1 MDCFD
6 KIIFIMTLDS
16 PKEIYIDNAAT
27 TSMRKEVLD
36 AMIPY
41 FSENYGN
48 PSSLYS
54 IAQIAR
60 DAVDESRE
68 NVSNI
73 LSCRPSEIIFTSGGT
88 ESDNMAIIGVA
99 RALKDTGNHLITTKI
114 EHHAVIHAMEEL
126 ESTGYKVS
134 YLNVDEEGFINV
146 EELES
151 KINSSTSLIS
161 IMLANNETGTIQNLS
176 EISKIAKNKAKQ
188 FEREIYIHTDAVQ
201 AAGKLDLNVKEL
213 GVDMM
218 SLSGHKIKGPKG
230 IGCLYIKKGIPIAPI
245 ILGGGQERQRRSGT
259 ENVPGIVG
267 FSKALVLADNE
278 RNTFNSHC
286 KKLVEEL
293 RLNLKN
299 IKYEHAIVTPTK
311 NSLSNI
317 LNVCFKGFEGEPI
330 LIGLDMDGI
339 FASSGSACSS
349 ASLEPSH
356 VLISMGIDPKL
367 AIGSIRFSFSM
378 ENALDEIQF
387 LTNSLEGVLS
397 ELSQLAQT

>member
-1 MDCFD
+1 
-6 KIIFIMTLDS
+6 MTLDS

-73 LSCRPSEIIFTSGGT
+73 LNCRPSEIIFTSGGT

-99 RALKDTGNHLITTKI
+99 KALKDTGNHLITTKI

-134 YLNVDEEGFINV
+134 YLNVDEEGFINL

-151 KINSSTSLIS
+151 KINSNTSLIS

-201 AAGKLDLNVKEL
+201 AAGKLDLDVKEL

-230 IGCLYIKKGIPIAPI
+230 VGCLYIKKGIPIAPI

-278 RNTFNSHC
+278 KNTFNSHC

-299 IKYEHAIVTPTK
+299 IKYEYDIVTPTK

-317 LNVCFKGFEGEPI
+317 LNICFKGFEGEPI

-378 ENALDEIQF
+378 ENTLDEIQF
-387 LTNSLEGVLS
+387 LTNSLESVLS
-397 ELSQLAQT
+397 ELSLLAQR

>member
-1 MDCFD
+1 
-6 KIIFIMTLDS
+6 
-16 PKEIYIDNAAT
+16 
-27 TSMRKEVLD
+27 MRKEVLD

-73 LSCRPSEIIFTSGGT
+73 LNCRPSEIIFTSGGT

-99 RALKDTGNHLITTKI
+99 KALKDTGNHLITTKI

-134 YLNVDEEGFINV
+134 YLNVDEEGFINL

-151 KINSSTSLIS
+151 KINSNTSLIS

-201 AAGKLDLNVKEL
+201 AAGKLDLDVKEL

-230 IGCLYIKKGIPIAPI
+230 VGCLYIKKGIPIAPI

-278 RNTFNSHC
+278 KNTFNSHC

-299 IKYEHAIVTPTK
+299 IKYEYDIVTPTK

-317 LNVCFKGFEGEPI
+317 LNICFKGFEGEPI

-378 ENALDEIQF
+378 ENTLDEIQF
-387 LTNSLEGVLS
+387 LTNSLESVLS
-397 ELSQLAQT
+397 ELSLLAQR

>member
-1 MDCFD
+1 
-6 KIIFIMTLDS
+6 
-16 PKEIYIDNAAT
+16 
-27 TSMRKEVLD
+27 MRKEVLD

-73 LSCRPSEIIFTSGGT
+73 LNCRPSEIIFTSGGT

-99 RALKDTGNHLITTKI
+99 KALKDTGNHLITTKI

-134 YLNVDEEGFINV
+134 YLNVDEEGFINL

-151 KINSSTSLIS
+151 KINSNTSLIS

-176 EISKIAKNKAKQ
+176 EISKIAKNKAKE

-201 AAGKLDLNVKEL
+201 AAGKLDLDVKEL

-230 IGCLYIKKGIPIAPI
+230 VGCLYIKKGIPIAPI

-267 FSKALVLADNE
+267 FSKSLVLADNE
-278 RNTFNSHC
+278 KNTFNSHC

-299 IKYEHAIVTPTK
+299 IKYEYTIVTPTK

-317 LNVCFKGFEGEPI
+317 LNICFKGFEGEPI

-378 ENALDEIQF
+378 ENTLDEIQF
-387 LTNSLEGVLS
+387 LTNSLESILS
-397 ELSQLAQT
+397 ELSLLAQR

>member
-1 MDCFD
+1 
-6 KIIFIMTLDS
+6 MTLDS

-73 LSCRPSEIIFTSGGT
+73 LNCRPSEIIFTSGGT

-99 RALKDTGNHLITTKI
+99 KALKDTGNHLITTKI

-126 ESTGYKVS
+126 ESSGFKVS
-134 YLNVDEEGFINV
+134 YLNVDEEGFINL

-151 KINSSTSLIS
+151 KINSNTSLIS

-201 AAGKLDLNVKEL
+201 AAGKLDLDVKEL

-230 IGCLYIKKGIPIAPI
+230 VGCLYIKKGIPIAPI

-278 RNTFNSHC
+278 KNTFNSHC

-299 IKYEHAIVTPTK
+299 IKYEYSIVTPTK

-317 LNVCFKGFEGEPI
+317 LNICFKGFEGEPI

-378 ENALDEIQF
+378 ENTLDEIQF
-387 LTNSLEGVLS
+387 LTNSLESVLS
-397 ELSQLAQT
+397 ELSLLAQR

>member
-1 MDCFD
+1 
-6 KIIFIMTLDS
+6 MTLDS

-73 LSCRPSEIIFTSGGT
+73 LNCRPSEIIFTSGGT

-99 RALKDTGNHLITTKI
+99 KALKDTGNHLITTKI

-134 YLNVDEEGFINV
+134 YLNVDEEGFINL

-151 KINSSTSLIS
+151 KINSNTSLIS

-176 EISKIAKNKAKQ
+176 EISKIAKNKAKE

-201 AAGKLDLNVKEL
+201 AAGKLDLDVKEL

-230 IGCLYIKKGIPIAPI
+230 VGCLYIKKGIPIAPI

-278 RNTFNSHC
+278 KNTFNSHC

-299 IKYEHAIVTPTK
+299 IKYEYTIVTPTK

-317 LNVCFKGFEGEPI
+317 LNICFKGFEGEPI

-378 ENALDEIQF
+378 ENTLDEIQF
-387 LTNSLEGVLS
+387 LTNSLESVLS
-397 ELSQLAQT
+397 ELSLLAQR

>member
-1 MDCFD
+1 
-6 KIIFIMTLDS
+6 
-16 PKEIYIDNAAT
+16 
-27 TSMRKEVLD
+27 MRKEVLD

-73 LSCRPSEIIFTSGGT
+73 LNCRPSEIIFTSGGT

-99 RALKDTGNHLITTKI
+99 KALKDTGNHLITTKI

-134 YLNVDEEGFINV
+134 YLNVDEEGFINL
-146 EELES
+146 EDLES
-151 KINSSTSLIS
+151 KINSNTSLIS

-201 AAGKLDLNVKEL
+201 AAGKLDLDVKEL

-230 IGCLYIKKGIPIAPI
+230 VGCLYIKKGIPIAPI

-278 RNTFNSHC
+278 KNTFNSHC

-293 RLNLKN
+293 RLSLKN
-299 IKYEHAIVTPTK
+299 IKYEYAIVTPTK

-317 LNVCFKGFEGEPI
+317 LNICFKGFEGEPI

-378 ENALDEIQF
+378 ENTLDEIQF
-387 LTNSLEGVLS
+387 LTNSLESVLS
-397 ELSQLAQT
+397 ELSLLAQR

>member
-1 MDCFD
+1 
-6 KIIFIMTLDS
+6 MTLDS

-73 LSCRPSEIIFTSGGT
+73 LNCRPSEIIFTSGGT

-99 RALKDTGNHLITTKI
+99 KALKDTGNHLITTKI

-134 YLNVDEEGFINV
+134 YLNVDEDGFINL

-151 KINSSTSLIS
+151 KINSNTSLIS

-201 AAGKLDLNVKEL
+201 AAGKLDLDVKEL
-213 GVDMM
+213 GIDMM

-230 IGCLYIKKGIPIAPI
+230 VGCLYIKKGIPIAPI

-278 RNTFNSHC
+278 KNTFNSHC

-293 RLNLKN
+293 RLSLKN
-299 IKYEHAIVTPTK
+299 IKYEYAIVTPTK

-317 LNVCFKGFEGEPI
+317 LNICFKGFEGEPI

-378 ENALDEIQF
+378 ENTLDEIQF
-387 LTNSLEGVLS
+387 LTNSLESVLS
-397 ELSQLAQT
+397 ELSLLAQR

>member
-1 MDCFD
+1 M
-6 KIIFIMTLDS
+6 ILDS

>member
-1 MDCFD
+1 
-6 KIIFIMTLDS
+6 MTLNS
-16 PKEIYIDNAAT
+16 PKDIYIDNAAT

-36 AMIPY
+36 EMTPY

-54 IAQIAR
+54 IAQVAR
-60 DAVDESRE
+60 DAVDGSRE
-68 NVSNI
+68 NISSVLN
-73 LSCRPSEIIFTSGGT
+73 CKPSEIVFTSGGT

-99 RALKDTGNHLITTKI
+99 KALKDTGNHLITTKI

-126 ESTGYKVS
+126 ESSGFEIS
-134 YLNVDEEGFINV
+134 YLNVDKDGFINL

-151 KINSSTSLIS
+151 KINSKTSLIS
-161 IMLANNETGTIQNLS
+161 IMLANNETGSIQNLARIS
-176 EISKIAKNKAKQ
+176 EIAKNKAKSLQ
-188 FEREIYIHTDAVQ
+188 REIYVHTDAVQ
-201 AAGKLDLNVKEL
+201 AAGKLDLNVNKL
-213 GVDMM
+213 GIDLM

-230 IGCLYIKKGIPIAPI
+230 VGCLYIKKGIPISPI

-267 FSKALVLADNE
+267 FSKALSLADEEKNHF
-278 RNTFNSHC
+278 NTHC
-286 KKLVEEL
+286 KKLTEEL
-293 RLNLKN
+293 RLKLKN
-299 IKYEHAIVTPTK
+299 IKYEHTIITPNE

-330 LIGLDMDGI
+330 LIGLDMAGI

-356 VLISMGIDPKL
+356 VLVSMGIDPKL
-367 AIGSIRFSFSM
+367 AIGSIRFSFSC
-378 ENALDEIQF
+378 ENTLEEIEF
-387 LTNSLEGVLS
+387 LANSLESVLS
-397 ELSQLAQT
+397 ELSILAQK

>member
-1 MDCFD
+1 
-6 KIIFIMTLDS
+6 
-16 PKEIYIDNAAT
+16 
-27 TSMRKEVLD
+27 MRKEVLD

-60 DAVDESRE
+60 DAVDEARE

-73 LSCRPSEIIFTSGGT
+73 LNCRPSEIIFTSGGT

-99 RALKDTGNHLITTKI
+99 KALKDTGNHLITTKI

-134 YLNVDEEGFINV
+134 YLNVDEEGFINL

-151 KINSSTSLIS
+151 KINSNTSLIS

-201 AAGKLDLNVKEL
+201 AAGKLDLDVKEL

-230 IGCLYIKKGIPIAPI
+230 VGCLYIKKGIPIAPI

-278 RNTFNSHC
+278 KNTFNSHC

-293 RLNLKN
+293 RLSLKN
-299 IKYEHAIVTPTK
+299 IKYEYAIVTPTK

-317 LNVCFKGFEGEPI
+317 LNICFKGFEGEPI

-378 ENALDEIQF
+378 ENTLDEIQF
-387 LTNSLEGVLS
+387 LTNSLESVLS
-397 ELSQLAQT
+397 ELSLLAQR

>member
-1 MDCFD
+1 
-6 KIIFIMTLDS
+6 MTLDS

-27 TSMRKEVLD
+27 TSMSKEVLD
-36 AMIPY
+36 EMIPY

-54 IAQIAR
+54 IAQVAR

-68 NVSNI
+68 NVAKI
-73 LSCRPSEIIFTSGGT
+73 LNCKPSEIIFTSGGT

-99 RALKDTGNHLITTKI
+99 KALIDTGNHLITTKI

-126 ESTGYKVS
+126 ESTGFEVS
-134 YLNVDEEGFINV
+134 YLNVDKDGFINL

-151 KINSSTSLIS
+151 KINSNTSLVS
-161 IMLANNETGTIQNLS
+161 IMLANNETGSIQNLS
-176 EISKIAKNKAKQ
+176 KISEIVRNKSKSFQK
-188 FEREIYIHTDAVQ
+188 EIYIHTDAVQ
-201 AAGKLDLNVKEL
+201 AAGKLDLDVSEL
-213 GVDMM
+213 GVDLM

-230 IGCLYIKKGIPIAPI
+230 VGCLYIKRGIPITPI

-267 FSKALVLADNE
+267 FSKALNLANE
-278 RNTFNSHC
+278 EKNNFNVHC
-286 KKLVEEL
+286 KKLTEEL
-293 RLNLKN
+293 KLKLKN
-299 IKYEHAIVTPTK
+299 LKYEHTIITP
-311 NSLSNI
+311 NENALSNI

-330 LIGLDMDGI
+330 LIGLDMAGI

-356 VLISMGIDPKL
+356 VLVSMGIDPKL
-367 AIGSIRFSFSM
+367 AIGSIRFSFSY
-378 ENALDEIQF
+378 ENTSEEVEF
-387 LTNSLEGVLS
+387 LINSLESVLS
-397 ELSQLAQT
+397 ELSILAQT

>member
-1 MDCFD
+1 
-6 KIIFIMTLDS
+6 MTLDS

-73 LSCRPSEIIFTSGGT
+73 LNCRPSEIIFTSGGT

-99 RALKDTGNHLITTKI
+99 KALKDTGNHLITTKI

-134 YLNVDEEGFINV
+134 YLNVDEDGFINL

-151 KINSSTSLIS
+151 KINSNTSLIS

-176 EISKIAKNKAKQ
+176 EISKIAKNKAKE

-201 AAGKLDLNVKEL
+201 AAGKLDLDVKEL

-230 IGCLYIKKGIPIAPI
+230 VGCLYIKKGIPIAPI

-267 FSKALVLADNE
+267 FSKSLVLADNE
-278 RNTFNSHC
+278 KNTFNSHC

-299 IKYEHAIVTPTK
+299 IKYEYTIVTPTK

-317 LNVCFKGFEGEPI
+317 LNICFKGFEGEPI

-378 ENALDEIQF
+378 ENTLDEIQF
-387 LTNSLEGVLS
+387 LTNSLESILS
-397 ELSQLAQT
+397 ELSLLAQR

>member
-1 MDCFD
+1 
-6 KIIFIMTLDS
+6 
-16 PKEIYIDNAAT
+16 
-27 TSMRKEVLD
+27 MRKEVLD

-73 LSCRPSEIIFTSGGT
+73 LNCRPSEIIFTSGGT

-99 RALKDTGNHLITTKI
+99 KALKDTGNHLITTKI

-134 YLNVDEEGFINV
+134 YLNVDEEGFINL

-151 KINSSTSLIS
+151 KINSKTSLIS
-161 IMLANNETGTIQNLS
+161 IMLANNETGSIQNLS
-176 EISKIAKNKAKQ
+176 EISKIAKNKAKE

-201 AAGKLDLNVKEL
+201 AAGKLDLDVKEL

-230 IGCLYIKKGIPIAPI
+230 VGCLYIKKGIPIAPI

-278 RNTFNSHC
+278 KNTFNSHC

-299 IKYEHAIVTPTK
+299 IKYEYTIVTPTK

-317 LNVCFKGFEGEPI
+317 LNICFKGFEGEPI

-378 ENALDEIQF
+378 ENTLDEIQF
-387 LTNSLEGVLS
+387 LTNSLESILS
-397 ELSQLAQT
+397 ELTLLAQR

>member
-1 MDCFD
+1 
-6 KIIFIMTLDS
+6 
-16 PKEIYIDNAAT
+16 
-27 TSMRKEVLD
+27 MRKEVLD

-73 LSCRPSEIIFTSGGT
+73 LNCRPSEIIFTSGGT

-99 RALKDTGNHLITTKI
+99 KALKDTGNHLITTKI

-134 YLNVDEEGFINV
+134 YLNVDEEGFINL

-151 KINSSTSLIS
+151 KINSNTSLIS

-176 EISKIAKNKAKQ
+176 EISKIAKNKAMEL
-188 FEREIYIHTDAVQ
+188 EREIYIHTDAVQ
-201 AAGKLDLNVKEL
+201 AGGKLDLDVKEL

-230 IGCLYIKKGIPIAPI
+230 VGCLYIKKGIPIAPI

-278 RNTFNSHC
+278 KNTFNSHC

-299 IKYEHAIVTPTK
+299 IKYEYTIVTPTK

-317 LNVCFKGFEGEPI
+317 LNICFKGFEGEPI

-378 ENALDEIQF
+378 ENTLDEIQF
-387 LTNSLEGVLS
+387 LTNSLESILS
-397 ELSQLAQT
+397 ELSLLAQR

>member
-1 MDCFD
+1 M
-6 KIIFIMTLDS
+6 
-16 PKEIYIDNAAT
+16 
-27 TSMRKEVLD
+27 
-36 AMIPY
+36 
-41 FSENYGN
+41 
-48 PSSLYS
+48 
-54 IAQIAR
+54 
-60 DAVDESRE
+60 DESRE

-73 LSCRPSEIIFTSGGT
+73 LNCRPSEIIFTSGGT

-99 RALKDTGNHLITTKI
+99 KALKDTGNHLITTKI

-134 YLNVDEEGFINV
+134 YLNVDEEGFINL

-151 KINSSTSLIS
+151 KINSNTSLIS

-201 AAGKLDLNVKEL
+201 AAGKLDLDVKEL

-230 IGCLYIKKGIPIAPI
+230 VGCLYIKKGIPIAPI

-267 FSKALVLADNE
+267 FSKSLVLADNE
-278 RNTFNSHC
+278 KNTFNSHC

-299 IKYEHAIVTPTK
+299 IKYEYDIVTPTK

-317 LNVCFKGFEGEPI
+317 LNICFKGFEGEPI

-378 ENALDEIQF
+378 ENTLDEIQF
-387 LTNSLEGVLS
+387 LTNSLESVLS
-397 ELSQLAQT
+397 ELSLLAQR

>member
-1 MDCFD
+1 
-6 KIIFIMTLDS
+6 
-16 PKEIYIDNAAT
+16 
-27 TSMRKEVLD
+27 MRKEVLD

-73 LSCRPSEIIFTSGGT
+73 LNCRPSEIIFTSGGT

-99 RALKDTGNHLITTKI
+99 KALKDTGNHLITTKI

-134 YLNVDEEGFINV
+134 YLNVDEEGFINLD
-146 EELES
+146 ELES
-151 KINSSTSLIS
+151 KINSNTSLIS

-201 AAGKLDLNVKEL
+201 AAGKLDLDVKEL

-230 IGCLYIKKGIPIAPI
+230 VGCLYIKKGIPIAPI

-278 RNTFNSHC
+278 KNTFNSHC

-299 IKYEHAIVTPTK
+299 IKYEYDIVTPTK

-317 LNVCFKGFEGEPI
+317 LNICFKGFEGEPI

-378 ENALDEIQF
+378 ENTLDEIQF
-387 LTNSLEGVLS
+387 LTNSLESVLS
-397 ELSQLAQT
+397 ELSLLAQR

>member
-1 MDCFD
+1 
-6 KIIFIMTLDS
+6 MTLDS

-73 LSCRPSEIIFTSGGT
+73 LNCRPSEIIFTSGGT

-99 RALKDTGNHLITTKI
+99 KALKDTGNHLITTKI

-134 YLNVDEEGFINV
+134 YLNVDEEGFINL

-151 KINSSTSLIS
+151 KINSKTSLIS
-161 IMLANNETGTIQNLS
+161 IMLANNETGSIQNLS

-188 FEREIYIHTDAVQ
+188 FDREIYIHTDAVQ
-201 AAGKLDLNVKEL
+201 AAGKLDLDVNEL

-230 IGCLYIKKGIPIAPI
+230 VGCLYIKKGIPIAPI

-278 RNTFNSHC
+278 KNTFNSHC

-299 IKYEHAIVTPTK
+299 IKYEYSIVTPTK

-317 LNVCFKGFEGEPI
+317 LNICFKGFEGEPI

-378 ENALDEIQF
+378 ENTLDEIQF
-387 LTNSLEGVLS
+387 LTNSLESVLS
-397 ELSQLAQT
+397 ELSLLAQR

>member
-1 MDCFD
+1 
-6 KIIFIMTLDS
+6 
-16 PKEIYIDNAAT
+16 
-27 TSMRKEVLD
+27 MRKEVLD

-73 LSCRPSEIIFTSGGT
+73 LNCRPSEIIFTSGGT

-99 RALKDTGNHLITTKI
+99 KALKDTGNHLITTKI

-134 YLNVDEEGFINV
+134 YLNVDEEGFINL

-151 KINSSTSLIS
+151 KINSNTSLIS

-201 AAGKLDLNVKEL
+201 AAGKLDLDVKEL

-230 IGCLYIKKGIPIAPI
+230 VGCLYIKKGIPIAPI

-278 RNTFNSHC
+278 KNTFNSHC

-299 IKYEHAIVTPTK
+299 IKYEYTIVTPTK

-317 LNVCFKGFEGEPI
+317 LNICFKGFEGEPI

-378 ENALDEIQF
+378 ENTLDEIQF
-387 LTNSLEGVLS
+387 LTNSLESILS
-397 ELSQLAQT
+397 ELSLLAQR

>member
-1 MDCFD
+1 
-6 KIIFIMTLDS
+6 MTLDS
-16 PKEIYIDNAAT
+16 PKDIYIDNAAT

-36 AMIPY
+36 SMIPY

-73 LSCRPSEIIFTSGGT
+73 LNCRPSEIIFTSGGT

-99 RALKDTGNHLITTKI
+99 KALKDTGNHLITTKI

-134 YLNVDEEGFINV
+134 YLNVDEEGFINL
-146 EELES
+146 EDLES
-151 KINSSTSLIS
+151 KINSNTSLIS

-201 AAGKLDLNVKEL
+201 AAGKLDLDVKEL

-230 IGCLYIKKGIPIAPI
+230 VGCLYIKKGIPIAPI

-278 RNTFNSHC
+278 KNTFNSHC

-299 IKYEHAIVTPTK
+299 IKYEYTIVTPTK

-317 LNVCFKGFEGEPI
+317 LNICFKGFEGEPI

-378 ENALDEIQF
+378 ENTLDEIQF
-387 LTNSLEGVLS
+387 LTNSLESVLS
-397 ELSQLAQT
+397 ELSLLAQR

>member
-1 MDCFD
+1 
-6 KIIFIMTLDS
+6 
-16 PKEIYIDNAAT
+16 
-27 TSMRKEVLD
+27 MRKEVLD

-73 LSCRPSEIIFTSGGT
+73 LNCRPSEIIFTSGGT

-134 YLNVDEEGFINV
+134 YLNVDEEGFINL

-151 KINSSTSLIS
+151 KINSNTSLIS

-176 EISKIAKNKAKQ
+176 EISKIAKNKAKE

-201 AAGKLDLNVKEL
+201 AAGKLDLDVKEL

-230 IGCLYIKKGIPIAPI
+230 VGCLYIKKGIPIAPI

-278 RNTFNSHC
+278 KNTFNSHC

-299 IKYEHAIVTPTK
+299 IKYEYTIVTPTK

-317 LNVCFKGFEGEPI
+317 LNICFKGFEGEPI

-378 ENALDEIQF
+378 ENTLDEIQF
-387 LTNSLEGVLS
+387 LTNSLESILS
-397 ELSQLAQT
+397 ELSLLAQR

>member
-1 MDCFD
+1 
-6 KIIFIMTLDS
+6 MTLDS
-16 PKEIYIDNAAT
+16 LKNIYMDNAAT

-36 AMIPY
+36 EMIPY

-54 IAQIAR
+54 IAQVAR

-68 NVSNI
+68 NVAKI
-73 LSCRPSEIIFTSGGT
+73 LNCKPSEIIFTSGGT

-99 RALKDTGNHLITTKI
+99 KALKDTGNHLITTKI

-126 ESTGYKVS
+126 ESIGFEVS
-134 YLNVDEEGFINV
+134 YLNVDKDGFINL

-151 KINSSTSLIS
+151 KIKNNTSLIS
-161 IMLANNETGTIQNLS
+161 IMLANNETGSIQDLSKIS
-176 EISKIAKNKAKQ
+176 EIVRNKSKSLQ
-188 FEREIYIHTDAVQ
+188 REIYIHTDAVQ
-201 AAGKLDLNVKEL
+201 AAGKLDLDVGGL
-213 GVDMM
+213 GVDLM

-230 IGCLYIKKGIPIAPI
+230 VGCLYIKRGIPITPI

-267 FSKALVLADNE
+267 FSKALKLANE
-278 RNTFNSHC
+278 EKNNFNAHC
-286 KKLVEEL
+286 KELTGEL
-293 RLNLKN
+293 RLKLKN
-299 IKYEHAIVTPTK
+299 LEYEHTIVTP
-311 NSLSNI
+311 NENVLSSI

-330 LIGLDMDGI
+330 LIGLDMAGI

-356 VLISMGIDPKL
+356 VLVSMGIDPKL
-367 AIGSIRFSFSM
+367 AVGSIRFSFSN
-378 ENALDEIQF
+378 ENTSEEVGF
-387 LTNSLEGVLS
+387 LVNSLESVLS
-397 ELSQLAQT
+397 ELSILAQT

>member
-1 MDCFD
+1 
-6 KIIFIMTLDS
+6 MTLDS

-176 EISKIAKNKAKQ
+176 EISKIAKNKAKE

-317 LNVCFKGFEGEPI
+317 LNICFKGFEGEPI

-387 LTNSLEGVLS
+387 LTNSLESVLS
-397 ELSQLAQT
+397 ELSLLAQR